1 MAEFTVTRAIEI
13 HATPERV
20 RSLIEDFRRWT
31 EWSPWEGLD
40 PELKRT
46 YSGAARGLGAA
57 YAWEGNKKAGSGTM
71 EIVGAGDE
79 EVRIDLRFV
88 KPFKQAS
95 TSLFQIRPSGHGAS
109 VSWTMTGTQRGLA
122 AIFSKVMSMDK
133 LIGKDFE
140 KGLAQLRE
148 VAESDS

>member
-1 MAEFTVTRAIEI
+1 
-13 HATPERV
+13 
-20 RSLIEDFRRWT
+20 
-31 EWSPWEGLD
+31 
-40 PELKRT
+40 
-46 YSGAARGLGAA
+46 
-57 YAWEGNKKAGSGTM
+57 M